1 VASCAPSGCGGEGVR
16 RSSVF
21 EVEAIIARWQ
31 SVVNARKIRMKAG
44 GVLAIKHSD
53 RVGHGLHGFSS
64 SEAVTSTDTERW
76 KRLV

>member
-1 VASCAPSGCGGEGVR
+1 MASCAQSGCGGEGVR
-16 RSSVF
+16 RRSVF
-21 EVEAIIARWQ
+21 VEAMIAKWQ
-31 SVVNARKIRMKAG
+31 SVVIARKIRMKAG